1 MRKISI
7 VSMLFFGSIS
17 AMSQTL
23 EDVNKFLD
31 KKQYREAKTAVDAV
45 IANPKQ
51 ATKSDPWYF
60 KARVYNALSLDPTT
74 PPDEAYDLKIQT
86 FESLKKYQAL
96 DPKDIRLK
104 FENYQ
109 SYLEV
114 YLGMFDLG
122 AKYFNEKQYDKAFNS
137 FKYALDAKDFMI
149 AKNYTY
155 TNITLYP
162 LDTALVLNTAI
173 SAMQSKNEEQTV
185 KYYRMLTDANVS
197 GESYMEV
204 YEYLADLYTKREDKE
219 NQQAMIEKGKQLYP
233 NNDYWYLL
241 ELDAMRDKADQSTMF
256 AKYEEVMAKNP
267 KNYVVPYNYSIE
279 MYNAIWGR
287 DSKGGDQTA
296 MKEKL
301 TATLKLA
308 VENDK
313 GIDATVLLSKH
324 LYNLSSDLSIAANIV
339 KGTKPEDVKKKA
351 DLVAKTNQQMDE
363 FLIYADKAS
372 VYLDAQPKLKGA
384 QKGSYNEMM
393 ASMIEVYTY
402 KKNPTKAAEIQK
414 KKDALDN

>member
-1 MRKISI
+1 
-7 VSMLFFGSIS
+7 
-17 AMSQTL
+17 
-23 EDVNKFLD
+23 
-31 KKQYREAKTAVDAV
+31 
-45 IANPKQ
+45 
-51 ATKSDPWYF
+51 
-60 KARVYNALSLDPTT
+60 
-74 PPDEAYDLKIQT
+74 
-86 FESLKKYQAL
+86 
-96 DPKDIRLK
+96 
-104 FENYQ
+104 
-109 SYLEV
+109 
-114 YLGMFDLG
+114 MFDLG
-122 AKYFNEKQYDKAFNS
+122 AKYFNEKQFDKAFNA
-137 FKYALDAKDFMI
+137 FKYALFAKDFMI

-204 YEYLADLYTKREDKE
+204 YEYLADLYTKKEDKE

-241 ELDAMRDKADQSTMF
+241 ELDAMRDKVDQPTMF
-256 AKYEEVMAKNP
+256 AKYEEVIAKNP
-267 KNYVVPYNYSIE
+267 KNFVVPYNYSIE

-324 LYNLSSDLSIAANIV
+324 LYNLSSDLSIAANMV
-339 KGTKPEDVKKKA
+339 KGTKPEDVKKRA

-384 QKGSYNEMM
+384 QKGAYNEMM

-402 KKNPTKAAEIQK
+402 KKNTAKAAEIQK